1 MGRDPISLAVW
12 LTDWLLAL
20 LLAGESATAR
30 AAGSMLDAE
39 VMIIRG

>member
-1 MGRDPISLAVW
+1 MG
-12 LTDWLLAL
+12 LLSV
-20 LLAGESATAR
+20 LLAGESAAAA